1 MLRLRGLAVVVLLT
15 ASSLLTLRLMGL
27 SQWIQAILI
36 IAVELS
42 LGVLLHEMLEN
53 RDRREAARRPLVVR
67 VVAPPIR
74 RTHRRRTV
82 MGPPP
87 DHGPFRHP
95 SPGRRSAGTDEPPDP
110 RWPLRRGYRRGCPG

>member
-53 RDRREAARRPLVVR
+53 RDRREAARPLVVR
-67 VVAPPIR
+67 VVAPPPRRRHVR
-74 RTHRRRTV
+74 RTA

-95 SPGRRSAGTDEPPDP
+95 SPVRRSAGADDPPDP